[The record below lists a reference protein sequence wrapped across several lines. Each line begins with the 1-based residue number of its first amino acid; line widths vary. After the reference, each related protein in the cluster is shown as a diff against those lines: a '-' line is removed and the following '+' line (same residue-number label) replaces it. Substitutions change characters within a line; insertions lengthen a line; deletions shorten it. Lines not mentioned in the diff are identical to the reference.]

1 MSKIAL
7 KGCLIITV
15 VMLIIILRFM
25 GHVGACQA
33 PELIVTAVVCAVVL
47 PILRFHLNVF
57 L

>member
-7 KGCLIITV
+7 KGCLIIV
-15 VMLIIILRFM
+15 VVLLIIVLRFM
-25 GHVGACQA
+25 GYVSGWQA
-33 PELIVTAVVCAVVL
+33 PELIVAAVVCAVAL